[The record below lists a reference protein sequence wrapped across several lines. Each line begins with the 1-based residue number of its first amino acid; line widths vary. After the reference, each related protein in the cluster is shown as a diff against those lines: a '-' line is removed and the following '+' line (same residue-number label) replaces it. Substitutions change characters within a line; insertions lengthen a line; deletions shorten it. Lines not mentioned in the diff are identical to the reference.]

1 MQDDIRQNTI
11 TLNGVQFSYTITSGE
26 EPPLLFLHG
35 WACNRT
41 FWSNQ
46 IEFFKR
52 NRRTIAVDFRGHGES
67 QVTAEGNTVQQL
79 ADDVYAL
86 IHSLGLQKVV
96 LVGHSM
102 GGMVAQ
108 QFCVDH
114 LECLKALILVTTIA
128 ADLEDKLISKR
139 IEADTP
145 REGYRNAFLKHF
157 YGWMDPDTDSKIVEW
172 TRDQMLSTPE
182 DVANSLVRSYRSFDL
197 RSHLPKLKVPTLV
210 MGAGLDASAVPE
222 EAKTLATLLP
232 QAKLVMIENCGHFPM
247 LEQPERLNQ
256 ELKKFL
262 ASLP

>member
-114 LECLKALILVTTIA
+114 LNLK
-128 ADLEDKLISKR
+128 
-139 IEADTP
+139 
-145 REGYRNAFLKHF
+145 
-157 YGWMDPDTDSKIVEW
+157 
-172 TRDQMLSTPE
+172 
-182 DVANSLVRSYRSFDL
+182 
-197 RSHLPKLKVPTLV
+197 
-210 MGAGLDASAVPE
+210 
-222 EAKTLATLLP
+222 
-232 QAKLVMIENCGHFPM
+232 
-247 LEQPERLNQ
+247 
-256 ELKKFL
+256 
-262 ASLP
+262 